1 MSERLE
7 GRNRPVHAASIPPL
21 WFDQLDSTNA
31 EARRRA
37 DAGEAGPLWIA
48 ARRQTSGRGRRG
60 RAWEAGQGN
69 LAATL
74 LMTTPR
80 AAAEAAQL
88 SFVAAFAVRDL
99 AVRYAPETLVRL
111 KWPND
116 VLISGAKAA
125 GILIESGRRGDGD
138 LWLAIGVGVNLAS
151 APEGLD
157 YPAASLS
164 AHLGPQATRPPSPD
178 EALSVL
184 ADAFSHWMGVWE
196 RDGFAPLQAEW
207 TRCAI
212 GLGARCAARLG
223 DRAIE
228 GVAVRMACDGAL
240 VLRLDS
246 GELQRITAGDVFFAD
261 PPH

>member
-1 MSERLE
+1 MAL
-7 GRNRPVHAASIPPL
+7 AAGSVPAL
-21 WFDQLDSTNA
+21 WFDEIDSTNA

-74 LMTTPR
+74 LMTTQH

-99 AVRYAPETLVRL
+99 AVRYAPEVLVRL

-116 VLISGAKAA
+116 VLIAGAKAA
-125 GILIESGRRGDGD
+125 GILIESGRRPAGD
-138 LWLAIGVGVNLAS
+138 LWLAIGIGVNLAS
-151 APEGLD
+151 APEGLE
-157 YPAASLS
+157 YPAASLA
-164 AHLGPQATRPPSPD
+164 AHLGPQAVRPPSPE
-178 EALSVL
+178 EALPTLSDGF
-184 ADAFSHWMGVWE
+184 AHWLGIWE
-196 RDGFAPLQAEW
+196 RVGFAPLQAEW
-207 TRCAI
+207 TRCAM
-212 GLGARCAARLG
+212 GLGARCVARLG
-223 DRAIE
+223 DRTIE
-228 GVAVRMACDGAL
+228 GVAIRMASDGAL

-246 GELQRITAGDVFFAD
+246 GELQRITAGDIFFAD